1 MSVNKYKLLT
11 FSTFFLHLFFLLSF
25 NFTSFAQP
33 ANDDCI
39 GATLVIPDS
48 SCNSISGDFTGATI
62 SNFSSTNSNY
72 DIWYKFTAV
81 TTTHYIN
88 ITGSGDFKAGLQLFS
103 NTCGSLTSIGN
114 PITGTATSMSV
125 TIPSLTIGTTYYY
138 RVFHNT
144 YLAAPSS
151 TSISTCVENFIK
163 NDNCT
168 GAYTLIAGNPGETA
182 FPTNGRTSGASQ
194 SMVACKGTADDDVW
208 YKFQATN
215 KLHYISVTGSANFDA
230 VVQLFNG
237 TCSSLTSLNCQ
248 DASSNGQLET
258 ISNNTLIVGNWYYV
272 RVYHSANT
280 NSNTP
285 YFSISI
291 NTPPS
296 NDDCSGASL
305 MKLGTTCSETFGDGT
320 YATQSLVA
328 SSGKGNANDDM
339 WYKFVADTSIAFISV
354 TPSSNYNPVIQVFS
368 DCSTSPTPL
377 TPIFYDDASYTQ
389 GSFGNALV
397 TGLVKGN
404 TYYYRIYDF
413 ASTNPITMSFNTCVV
428 NPVKND
434 NCDKAFK
441 MTTGYTC
448 KPTDGDGIY
457 TTQSLPSTGNIGN
470 ANDDLWY
477 KFTATN
483 TSHFIS
489 VNASLLFDPI
499 VEVFSACSSTPTKL
513 APAFNN
519 DADYPIAK
527 TGSAKVSGLTIGS
540 TYYYRIFDKSANNP
554 ATTTFSTCVT
564 TPPINDDCNGSLI
577 LFPNESCTTV
587 TSNSTYASQSL
598 ATNCSGDANDDV
610 WFKFVAQSPSQFI
623 SVEPTDSGFDPIVE
637 VFSACST
644 TPTKLTPTF
653 CNDALYGKGVF
664 GNGMVTGLTTG
675 NTYYYRVF
683 DKAAIASNP
692 DTMTFNTCVVNPVIN
707 DDCTGAIS
715 VTPSA
720 TCTPVYGD
728 GLYAT
733 QSLVQCAGNAGAAN
747 DDVWFK
753 FVASKTVQFI
763 SVKPNDSKYDAVV
776 QVYSNCATTPTSISC
791 NDVYPTGSFG
801 TVGIS
806 GLTEGNTYYYRVYDK
821 NTTNQDTMT
830 FETCVVEQISNDEC
844 VNATSIVPSTSYAP
858 IIGDGT
864 YATTSLAGC
873 IGSANDDVWYKFTA
887 TSTKEFISV
896 EAPKNYDPVI
906 QVFSACSTPLAP
918 AICNNTSYPISSFG
932 TSSFTTT
939 IGSTYYYRIYDN
951 SATNTYPMQ
960 FKTAVTS
967 APLNDE
973 CSGAVNV
980 PIGPSS
986 IVADGTFG
994 SQSLVAGSCG
1004 GVANDD
1010 VWFKFTATNASHT
1023 IYVNSSTDYDP
1034 VVQLYANCSTTPTPF
1049 PNASSSCDDT
1059 RFPKNGT
1066 GSNSFTG
1073 LTVGTTYYY
1082 RVYDAGSTT
1091 PSIMTFTTNVTLP
1104 PSPPVND
1111 EPCKAIYIS
1120 ASSTCTFNTYTNEA
1134 ATATVGPPAPGCA
1147 SYSGGDVWFKTKVPF
1162 SGELTIDTKDFT
1174 ITDGGMAI
1182 YSGRCNS
1189 LNLIT
1194 CDDNSGNGSMP
1205 KINSKSLSPGDTI
1218 WIRVWEYGNNNNGT
1232 FGICITKPVEA
1243 TLVGSC
1249 TNTDLSNGLT
1259 GWFGTTG
1266 SVNAAPTGSAS
1277 PKYIPTTS
1285 NVTPPSLFSI
1295 VTTGIDPICG
1305 FPKVCPGYASS
1316 LLLGDGVTVKSPH
1329 GATIEQYFPV
1339 TASNA
1344 FFIYNYAAVLQNGGH
1359 ASNEQPFFKVELFD
1373 DDGNQI
1379 SCGDYLV
1386 AAPQTGYGDKI
1397 GFQKAPNKTDVIY
1410 KSWTKVGIGLK
1421 PYIGKNV
1428 HVRFTSGDCA
1438 QGGHYGYVYLA
1449 FACAP
1454 FELIKPASI
1463 CLGDTAKLFAPK
1475 GATTYTWINASTR
1488 EELSKTDS
1496 LIMVPNVAGTFPI
1509 TCFVTMF
1516 GTSLCKDSLTTT
1528 ITVGATPTLTIID
1541 PAPKCLNDSIDITL
1555 PAITAGSTPNLT
1567 YSYWQDNATSIA
1579 LTNQKAIKTAGT
1591 YFIKGEKSPTC
1602 KDIKPVKVDFN
1613 PLPLASITGTTSIC
1627 KNDPAPIVTLT
1638 GSNATAPY
1646 TFTYNI
1652 DGGINKTIVSSGN
1665 TAFINVPSSVKGTFV
1680 YNLLEV
1686 KDGSST
1692 TCSQAQIGNVT
1703 VKVNDVITQ
1712 TINCG
1717 TKTTNSV
1724 QFKWNENPAATSYNY
1739 TYTTDLGKSGNGTLT
1754 TGSTETTISGLT
1766 LNEKVDIIITPV
1778 GDPCGKVFS
1787 GSCTSL
1793 NCNSPIVNPK
1803 APIVQCNNTLINAI
1817 TYTSTPIGGKIKWT
1831 NGWNPSSKI
1840 GQKDSAT
1847 GIFPA
1852 FTAINNTLS
1861 PILDTI
1867 FITASDIS
1875 CTGPA
1880 AEHYITINPD
1890 AHVNAPSDI
1899 SVCTGDNTT
1908 DIYFSSNNTGGIT
1921 TYSWTNNTP
1930 SIGLTASGNGDIL
1943 GFTTSNTTNN
1953 AVVASITVTPH
1964 FTNAG
1969 VSCDGPTKTFTI
1981 TVNPLP
1987 KINAGND
1994 TSICNTKSLKIKGS
2008 GGLNY
2013 VWNNNIT
2020 DNVLFTPSNTNT
2032 YKVIGTDVNGCE
2044 NTDSL
2049 IITVLSLPNVNA
2061 GKDTTICN
2069 GTKAVLKGSG
2079 ANSYVWDNGILDNV
2093 PFSPTLKLTYKVIGT
2108 DLNGCE
2114 NSDLVDVSIN
2124 QQPNVDAGKDQA
2136 ICIGSTIV
2144 LKGFGADTYSWNNGV
2159 IDNTSF
2165 QPTINQTYILIGA
2178 DAFGCVNS
2186 DTIVVTVNPLPVV
2199 SAGNDTTI
2207 CQGFNAVVKGKG
2219 ADTYTWDKGVTDG
2232 VPFKV
2237 TSNNKYIVIGTDL
2250 NGCTNKDSMLV
2261 SVNAMPI
2268 VDAGKDTALCKGET
2282 ISLKANGNALIYN
2295 WDQGVIDNSTF
2306 IPSQT
2311 RQYILRGN
2319 DAINCTSSDTVIIT
2333 INELPKVNAGND
2345 TSICIGQS
2353 TKLSATGAISYSWN
2367 NGITNNVT
2375 FKPISTKEYT
2385 VIGTD
2390 IFGCINKDSLVVTV
2404 NLLPNIFAGKD
2415 TAICKGD
2422 AITLK
2427 GVGGNSYAWNNSVLD
2442 NISFTPINSNNY
2454 ILIGTDINGC
2464 SNKDTLAININPLP
2478 IITTK
2483 EVCENKE
2490 VILTANHIPSS
2501 TSPWNSAEPSIAI
2514 IDASGKTIG
2523 IKGGQSLITFTD
2535 NLGCKDFKYVIVN
2548 PSPSILT
2555 SPLSLCVKS
2564 KLKLSANHPGNI
2576 NNAWIVSNTNVIIS
2590 NNSTEILAENAGNT
2604 ELTYTDN
2611 KGCNTTKSITINPL
2625 PKVDFISEKSICIDD
2640 SIFMKDLSVPSSML
2654 AYWSYGD
2661 GTHTLN
2667 SSHKYQK
2674 GGVFSITLTSIS
2686 KEGCKDSITK
2696 IDYLEVIQK
2705 PSVSF
2710 TFTPDSID
2718 IFNPEIYFKNN
2729 SNAKHYKWI
2738 FGDDKPIS
2746 VNSNPTHVFPSTTG
2760 QHYIVTLT
2768 GYNTD
2773 NGCDTSYQQE
2783 IVSKEPLIF
2792 YIPNTFTPNGDE
2804 FNNTFKP
2811 IFYSGLDIYNFHL
2824 SIYNRWGEL
2833 IFESSNPEFGWDG
2846 TYGNQ
2851 IVESATYIWKVE
2863 FKEKLSDKRH
2873 NTTGHVNVLR

>member
-1 MSVNKYKLLT
+1 
-11 FSTFFLHLFFLLSF
+11 
-25 NFTSFAQP
+25 
-33 ANDDCI
+33 
-39 GATLVIPDS
+39 
-48 SCNSISGDFTGATI
+48 
-62 SNFSSTNSNY
+62 
-72 DIWYKFTAV
+72 
-81 TTTHYIN
+81 
-88 ITGSGDFKAGLQLFS
+88 
-103 NTCGSLTSIGN
+103 
-114 PITGTATSMSV
+114 
-125 TIPSLTIGTTYYY
+125 
-138 RVFHNT
+138 
-144 YLAAPSS
+144 
-151 TSISTCVENFIK
+151 
-163 NDNCT
+163 
-168 GAYTLIAGNPGETA
+168 
-182 FPTNGRTSGASQ
+182 
-194 SMVACKGTADDDVW
+194 
-208 YKFQATN
+208 
-215 KLHYISVTGSANFDA
+215 
-230 VVQLFNG
+230 
-237 TCSSLTSLNCQ
+237 
-248 DASSNGQLET
+248 
-258 ISNNTLIVGNWYYV
+258 
-272 RVYHSANT
+272 
-280 NSNTP
+280 
-285 YFSISI
+285 
-291 NTPPS
+291 
-296 NDDCSGASL
+296 
-305 MKLGTTCSETFGDGT
+305 
-320 YATQSLVA
+320 
-328 SSGKGNANDDM
+328 
-339 WYKFVADTSIAFISV
+339 
-354 TPSSNYNPVIQVFS
+354 
-368 DCSTSPTPL
+368 
-377 TPIFYDDASYTQ
+377 
-389 GSFGNALV
+389 
-397 TGLVKGN
+397 
-404 TYYYRIYDF
+404 
-413 ASTNPITMSFNTCVV
+413 
-428 NPVKND
+428 
-434 NCDKAFK
+434 
-441 MTTGYTC
+441 
-448 KPTDGDGIY
+448 
-457 TTQSLPSTGNIGN
+457 
-470 ANDDLWY
+470 
-477 KFTATN
+477 
-483 TSHFIS
+483 
-489 VNASLLFDPI
+489 
-499 VEVFSACSSTPTKL
+499 
-513 APAFNN
+513 
-519 DADYPIAK
+519 
-527 TGSAKVSGLTIGS
+527 
-540 TYYYRIFDKSANNP
+540 
-554 ATTTFSTCVT
+554 
-564 TPPINDDCNGSLI
+564 
-577 LFPNESCTTV
+577 
-587 TSNSTYASQSL
+587 
-598 ATNCSGDANDDV
+598 
-610 WFKFVAQSPSQFI
+610 
-623 SVEPTDSGFDPIVE
+623 
-637 VFSACST
+637 
-644 TPTKLTPTF
+644 
-653 CNDALYGKGVF
+653 
-664 GNGMVTGLTTG
+664 
-675 NTYYYRVF
+675 
-683 DKAAIASNP
+683 
-692 DTMTFNTCVVNPVIN
+692 
-707 DDCTGAIS
+707 
-715 VTPSA
+715 
-720 TCTPVYGD
+720 
-728 GLYAT
+728 
-733 QSLVQCAGNAGAAN
+733 
-747 DDVWFK
+747 
-753 FVASKTVQFI
+753 
-763 SVKPNDSKYDAVV
+763 
-776 QVYSNCATTPTSISC
+776 
-791 NDVYPTGSFG
+791 
-801 TVGIS
+801 
-806 GLTEGNTYYYRVYDK
+806 
-821 NTTNQDTMT
+821 
-830 FETCVVEQISNDEC
+830 
-844 VNATSIVPSTSYAP
+844 
-858 IIGDGT
+858 
-864 YATTSLAGC
+864 
-873 IGSANDDVWYKFTA
+873 
-887 TSTKEFISV
+887 
-896 EAPKNYDPVI
+896 
-906 QVFSACSTPLAP
+906 
-918 AICNNTSYPISSFG
+918 
-932 TSSFTTT
+932 
-939 IGSTYYYRIYDN
+939 
-951 SATNTYPMQ
+951 
-960 FKTAVTS
+960 
-967 APLNDE
+967 
-973 CSGAVNV
+973 
-980 PIGPSS
+980 
-986 IVADGTFG
+986 
-994 SQSLVAGSCG
+994 
-1004 GVANDD
+1004 
-1010 VWFKFTATNASHT
+1010 
-1023 IYVNSSTDYDP
+1023 
-1034 VVQLYANCSTTPTPF
+1034 
-1049 PNASSSCDDT
+1049 
-1059 RFPKNGT
+1059 
-1066 GSNSFTG
+1066 
-1073 LTVGTTYYY
+1073 
-1082 RVYDAGSTT
+1082 
-1091 PSIMTFTTNVTLP
+1091 
-1104 PSPPVND
+1104 
-1111 EPCKAIYIS
+1111 
-1120 ASSTCTFNTYTNEA
+1120 
-1134 ATATVGPPAPGCA
+1134 
-1147 SYSGGDVWFKTKVPF
+1147 
-1162 SGELTIDTKDFT
+1162 
-1174 ITDGGMAI
+1174 MAI

-1194 CDDNSGNGSMP
+1194 CDDNTGNGSMP
-1205 KINSKSLSPGDTI
+1205 KIYSKSLSPGDTI

-1249 TNTDLSNGLT
+1249 TNTDFSDGLT

-1266 SVNAAPTGSAS
+1266 SVNSAPLGSAS

-1475 GATTYTWINASTR
+1475 GATTYTWINATTR

-2186 DTIVVTVNPLPVV
+2186 DTIVVTVNPLPLV

-2353 TKLSATGAISYSWN
+2353 TKVSATGAISYSWN

-2514 IDASGKTIG
+2514 IDSSGKTIG

-2640 SIFMKDLSVPSSML
+2640 SVFMKDLSVPSSML

-2661 GTHTLN
+2661 GAHTLN

-2851 IVESATYIWKVE
+2851 IVETATYIWKVE